1 MFRSRLALWVSII
14 IFPPLGLVLLWMR
27 GDLGVV
33 RRIAGT
39 LAICVVA
46 IVELFYVY
54 GMHVLWDGN
63 VKPYGVSFAS
73 RARHDGLVESTRAR
87 QRLEGPPPQP
97 APVETAKSV
106 APAPP
111 VTTPAGSATVAS
123 TPAASTPTAMKAR
136 ENAEPAAYWTDFRG
150 PNRAGVY
157 AQTAIETAWPAAGLP
172 RLWKMPIGAGYAS
185 FTVGEGR
192 AYTIEQRR
200 EREAIT
206 AYDVKTGRELWAF
219 TYPAQFDEI
228 LGGPGPR
235 ATPVY
240 YGGLVYSLGAN
251 GDFYCVSAET
261 GKPKWSKNILAD
273 NGAKN
278 IHWAMSGSPL
288 IVDEKVIV
296 TPGGPNGK
304 SIVAYNRLTGEPIWH
319 SLNDRAG
326 YTSPILATL
335 AGLKQIVWIS
345 GERAVGLTAEDGKQL
360 WEFPFPA
367 QMDMN
372 CSQPVVV
379 DGAHVLLSSAQ
390 GPGAALLE
398 IAKTGDAYAARPVWQ
413 NNRMKNKFNSSVLYQ
428 GYIYGLDEAILA
440 CIDAKTGELKWKGGR
455 YGYGQLLLAG
465 SHLVVVT
472 EQGDIVLVRATP
484 ESHQELARF
493 SAIEGRTWNIPA
505 IDNGLLLVRNS
516 TEMACFRLGKA
527 AQ

>member
-1 MFRSRLALWVSII
+1 MLRSRLALWVSIF
-14 IFPPLGLVLLWMR
+14 IFPPLALVLLWMR
-27 GDLGVV
+27 GDLGVL

-54 GMHVLWDGN
+54 GMHILWDGN
-63 VKPYGVSFAS
+63 VRPYGVSFAS
-73 RARHDGLVESTRAR
+73 GARHDALVESTRAR
-87 QRLEGPPPQP
+87 QRVELPPPQP

-106 APAPP
+106 SP
-111 VTTPAGSATVAS
+111 VTTPAGSATAATMRAAM
-123 TPAASTPTAMKAR
+123 TPREKGVPTG
-136 ENAEPAAYWTDFRG
+136 YWTDFRG

-157 AQTAIETAWPAAGLP
+157 TQTEIETAWPASGLP
-172 RLWKMPIGAGYAS
+172 RLWKQPIGAGYAS
-185 FTVGEGR
+185 FTVAEGR

-219 TYPAQFDEI
+219 TYPARFDEI
-228 LGGPGPR
+228 LGGLGPR

-240 YGGLVYSLGAN
+240 HDGLVYSLGAN
-251 GDFYCVSAET
+251 GDLYCLSADT

-288 IVDEKVIV
+288 IVDQKVIV
-296 TPGGPNGK
+296 TPGGPEGK

-335 AGLKQIVWIS
+335 AGRGQIVWIS
-345 GERAVGLTAEDGKQL
+345 GERAVGITVEDGRQL

-367 QMDMN
+367 MNDMN

-379 DGAHVLLSSAQ
+379 DDAHVLLSSAM

-398 IAKTGDAYAARPVWQ
+398 IAKTGDAYAARPIWQ

-440 CIDAKTGELKWKGGR
+440 CIDA
-455 YGYGQLLLAG
+455 A
-465 SHLVVVT
+465 S
-472 EQGDIVLVRATP
+472 
-484 ESHQELARF
+484 
-493 SAIEGRTWNIPA
+493 
-505 IDNGLLLVRNS
+505 
-516 TEMACFRLGKA
+516 
-527 AQ
+527 